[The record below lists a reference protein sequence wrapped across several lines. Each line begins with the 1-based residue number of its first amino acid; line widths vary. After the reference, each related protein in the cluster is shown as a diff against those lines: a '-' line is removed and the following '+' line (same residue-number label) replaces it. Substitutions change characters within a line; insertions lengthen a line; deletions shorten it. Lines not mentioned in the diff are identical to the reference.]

1 VTLFLSYVILGVVTG
16 CVYALISTGLVVT
29 YTTTG
34 IFNFSHGAIAMAAAY
49 SFWQLWQGWH
59 LNVVLSVALVLVVI
73 APVFGL
79 IVERVLMRPLEG
91 ASVDISIVVTLG
103 LLLFLVGL
111 ANILWKPTVGRA
123 LPEFFHGEG
132 FEVTGLLIS
141 YEQVIAAASLVA
153 VAIGLRLL
161 FTRTRIGIALRA
173 VVDNSDLLAMAGGR
187 PVRVKQLAWAMSCSL
202 AALAG
207 ILLAAINQLNVLD
220 LTLLVVDGYAAA
232 IIGRLRSL
240 PLAIGGALGI
250 AVGQSVLFGYLPS
263 SGFTSR
269 IQDIIPIIALFV
281 VLIVLPQD
289 RLRSASFTGV
299 VPPRVASL
307 KSSVT
312 VGAMLIAAAAV
323 ASGFLS
329 GNNLRTGAQGFAL
342 AIVLLS
348 IVLLT
353 GYGGM
358 VSLCQMTFVGLGAYA
373 MGNVAHGGSWL
384 GVLAAVALSATV
396 GALVALPTLRLRG
409 LYLALATFAF
419 AAIMDS
425 AFFNESLGTGG
436 SLAIGRV
443 KIPGIPTQSDRA
455 FFVLTCVV
463 FVLCAIGVLALRRG
477 PFGRKLVAAND
488 SPAAC
493 ATLGVNV
500 NNTKLIAFTVSAGMA
515 GLAGVLY
522 GGSPG
527 SVNSS
532 YFASLVSLTVLLL
545 ARVGGINT
553 ATGAL
558 LGAASLTFFAVI
570 SPHSNLL
577 AQLQYL
583 LTGLAAISVGR
594 DPNGISGRIANVIEM
609 FRSSRPDKTS
619 LGTMAGTTAG
629 TPAAAFIAEEGDS
642 LVSATH

>member
-1 VTLFLSYVILGVVTG
+1 VTLFASYVILGLVTG

-34 IFNFSHGAIAMAAAY
+34 IFNFAHGAIAMVAAFT
-49 SFWQLWQGWH
+49 FWQLWQGWGV
-59 LNVVLSVALVLVVI
+59 NVVLSVILVLVVI
-73 APVFGL
+73 APLFGL
-79 IVERVLMRPLEG
+79 VVERVLMRPLEG
-91 ASVDISIVVTLG
+91 AAVDLTLVVTLG

-111 ANILWKPTVGRA
+111 ANLVWSPLVARA
-123 LPEFFHGEG
+123 LPEFFHGNG
-132 FEVTGLLIS
+132 FQVTGLLIS
-141 YEQVIAAASLVA
+141 YEQVIAAASLVV

-161 FTRTRIGIALRA
+161 LTRARAGIAMRA

-187 PVRVKQLAWAMSCSL
+187 PIRAKQLSWAISCSL
-202 AALAG
+202 AAFAG

-232 IIGRLRSL
+232 IIGRLRSV
-240 PLAIGGALGI
+240 PMAIVGAIGI
-250 AVGQSVLFGYLPS
+250 AVGQSVLFGYLPQ
-263 SGFTSR
+263 SGFTDR
-269 IQDIIPIIALFV
+269 IQNIIPIVVLFV

-289 RLRSASFTGV
+289 RLRTASFTGV
-299 VPPRVASL
+299 IPPRVASL
-307 KSSVT
+307 RSSLV
-312 VGAMLIAAAAV
+312 VGAAVIAIAV
-323 ASGFLS
+323 IASAMLS
-329 GNNLRTGAQGFAL
+329 GNNLRIGAQGFAL
-342 AIVLLS
+342 ALVLLS

-358 VSLCQMTFVGLGAYA
+358 ASLCQMTFVGLGAYA

-384 GVLAAVALSATV
+384 GVLAAIGLSGAV

-425 AFFNESLGTGG
+425 AFFNESLGSGG
-436 SLAIGRV
+436 SLPIGRV
-443 KIPGIPTQSDRA
+443 YIPGLPMQSDRA
-455 FFVLTCVV
+455 FFVVCCVA

-477 PFGRKLVAAND
+477 AYGRKLVAAND

-493 ATLGVNV
+493 ATLGVNI
-500 NNTKLIAFTVSAGMA
+500 NSTKLIAFTISASMA

-527 SVNSS
+527 AVNSAD
-532 YFASLVSLTVLLL
+532 FASLVSLTVLLL

-558 LGAASLTFFAVI
+558 LGAATLTAFDVAA
-570 SPHSNLL
+570 PHFPRLGE
-577 AQLQYL
+577 LQYL

-594 DPNGISGRIANVIEM
+594 DPNGIAGRLTNILEL
-609 FRSSRPDKTS
+609 FRAARPSSRPDAS
-619 LGTMAGTTAG
+619 LAG
-629 TPAAAFIAEEGDS
+629 TPAVAFMAEEGDS
-642 LVSATH
+642 LVSAGH